1 MSEQGPAATVE
12 VVKRLTGDEPAPAGG
27 ASTDTTNLPE
37 SSKVEQEIEEGKTSA
52 QEAEAAPAA
61 GSEQAAAANGGKTTG
76 DDQAQAEVAAQ
87 VADSAEKLD
96 KTPVPT

>member
-1 MSEQGPAATVE
+1 M
-12 VVKRLTGDEPAPAGG
+12 KRLTGDEPAPAGG

-61 GSEQAAAANGGKTTG
+61 GSEETAVANGGEATN
-76 DDQAQAEVAAQ
+76 DDKAQAEVAAQ

>member
-1 MSEQGPAATVE
+1 MNEQGPAATVE

-37 SSKVEQEIEEGKTSA
+37 SSKIEQEIEEGKTSA
-52 QEAEAAPAA
+52 QEAEAAPTE
-61 GSEQAAAANGGKTTG
+61 GLEEVSAANGGEATN
-76 DDQAQAEVAAQ
+76 DDKAQAEVAAQ